1 MLDVSYLVMPMQEGE
16 RLAEEAHQKA
26 KGGWG
31 GSGVGP
37 ELRKSVDFTLAN
49 VQQAL
54 DKANEQNTQLYFDT
68 VPRGVPDITAASL
81 VQPVRPEGEAYD
93 TVVCAQGCGSH
104 ISAATE
110 KTAPA
115 ATG

>member
-1 MLDVSYLVMPMQEGE
+1 MLTHLVMLLQEGE
-16 RLAEEAHQKA
+16 RLVEEAHQKA

-37 ELRKSVDFTLAN
+37 ELRKSVDFTRAN

-68 VPRGVPDITAASL
+68 VPRGVPDIAAASL
-81 VQPVRPEGEAYD
+81 VQPVRPEGQAYEI
-93 TVVCAQGCGSH
+93 VMCA
-104 ISAATE
+104 
-110 KTAPA
+110 
-115 ATG
+115 

>member
-1 MLDVSYLVMPMQEGE
+1 MLNVSNLVMLLQEGE

-37 ELRKSVDFTLAN
+37 ELRKSVDFTRAN
-49 VQQAL
+49 LQQAL

-68 VPRGVPDITAASL
+68 VPCGVPDITAASL
-81 VQPVRPEGEAYD
+81 VQPVRPEGVAYD
-93 TVVCAQGCGSH
+93 TGICA
-104 ISAATE
+104 
-110 KTAPA
+110 
-115 ATG
+115 